1 MVVTNKQTPE
11 AFVLYADDSNVIIP
25 SSTMH
30 ELETKSSKVVD
41 SMTRWFSDNSLSLN
55 NKKTKYILF
64 HSNYMESKT
73 PDSININNN
82 AVKLEN
88 TVKFL
93 GITIDKHLN
102 WKEHCYQ
109 LGKKLSTCIYL
120 LRNLSNFLSINT
132 VIEVYYALFYSKLQY
147 GIIFWGNSCES
158 KTIFKIQKKA
168 LRTVFKLPPRQSCR
182 EIFIKNKIL
191 TLPCVYIYEIL
202 KFMKANE
209 HTLKKNLDI
218 HKYDTRNSNNLA
230 SSRYKLNVVKSN
242 PKIVGIKM
250 YNKLPQTVKSLEL
263 KHFNRRVKDMLLLH
277 AYYNIQEYME
287 DTF

>member
-1 MVVTNKQTPE
+1 MYDRIIKFFIKTKVLTSSQHGFREKRSVITALYDFIDKILNTLDNKEKAMGICCDLSKAFDTVNHAILLTKLEHYGIRGITHTLLESYLNGRIQQVKLSHESADRVTMEVTSEKQIVKAGVPQGSILGPLLFLVYINDLPNCTKDGK
-11 AFVLYADDSNVIIP
+11 FVLYADDSNVIIP

-132 VIEVYYALFYSKLQY
+132 VIEV
-147 GIIFWGNSCES
+147 IF
-158 KTIFKIQKKA
+158 
-168 LRTVFKLPPRQSCR
+168 LL
-182 EIFIKNKIL
+182 
-191 TLPCVYIYEIL
+191 
-202 KFMKANE
+202 
-209 HTLKKNLDI
+209 
-218 HKYDTRNSNNLA
+218 
-230 SSRYKLNVVKSN
+230 
-242 PKIVGIKM
+242 
-250 YNKLPQTVKSLEL
+250 
-263 KHFNRRVKDMLLLH
+263 MLLKPQL
-277 AYYNIQEYME
+277 
-287 DTF
+287 